1 MESPLKNC
9 VLQHQPSHLIRNK
22 HIDLK
27 TDIIFARL
35 WEATVAQ
42 ITNDINKANEDQK
55 VIY

>member
-1 MESPLKNC
+1 MGSPLKNC

-27 TDIIFARL
+27 TDIIFARV

-42 ITNDINKANEDQK
+42 ITNDINNANEDQK
-55 VIY
+55 VI